1 MNEDLKCIHCGNTC
15 GKSPVLFEE
24 NPFCCSGCSTVYQIL
39 HTSEL
44 KQYYQIEP
52 MQGIRIED
60 EKKPENE
67 TYAFLDLEKFK
78 SKILTFSEGGISKV
92 SFFIPEIHC
101 ASCIWLLENLHS
113 LNSGIIQSV
122 VNFPKKEIN
131 ITFRESEISL
141 RKLVELL
148 VSIHYIPEI
157 NQHSIDKPSTDKSDK
172 KLFVKIGI
180 AAFSFMNAMIYH
192 FPQYLPGHEFLEADI
207 RRMFGWLS
215 VALAIPA
222 LTYSASDYFLTAYK
236 SLKKGIISIDLPI
249 ALGLVMLFT
258 QSLIEILSEKGI
270 GYIDS
275 LTGLV
280 FFMLIG
286 RWYQGKTYQALSF
299 ERDYKTYFP
308 LAVTKIT
315 DSGNETIPLEDLKAG
330 DRILVRNQEIVPADS
345 ILKSEMANIDYSFVT
360 GESMPV
366 AKTTGDFV
374 FAGGRQIGNAIE
386 LTIEK
391 EVQQSYLTQLW
402 NQTENPF
409 TADNKLKTIIN
420 RVSQYFTITIV
431 LIAIISGIFWYFNR
445 PEIALFAFTSVLI
458 IACPCALAL
467 TVPFT
472 FGSAMRQFGRKGFY
486 LKNTAVIEHLY
497 KVDTV
502 VFDKTGTI
510 TNAQLS
516 DIRFVGKDLNTEQL
530 RMIKSLAFHSS
541 HPLSKTIFNFI
552 EAEEL
557 LEVSDFQELPSLG
570 ISGKINGVRLNIG
583 SKYFVSGDKKE
594 NENLKTE
601 VWVYLND
608 SVAGYFQLENEYR
621 PGLAELIQKLRK
633 THELHLLTGDNDAEK
648 TNLVRFFGTEK
659 NLHFNQSPTD
669 KLNYIRNLQQRGK
682 KVLMIG
688 DGLNDAGALNES
700 NVGIVVADNVFNF
713 SPACDAILQSDK
725 FANLDKYMRFTHRS
739 IKIVY
744 AGFLI
749 SFIYNLVGLSFAVQG
764 TLTPIVAAILM
775 PISSVSVVVFASF
788 SVSLSAKSFRF

>member
-1 MNEDLKCIHCGNTC
+1 MNEELKCIHCGNSC
-15 GKSPVLFEE
+15 GNSPVIFEK

-39 HTSEL
+39 NTNQL
-44 KQYYQIEP
+44 KQYYKIEQ
-52 MQGIRIED
+52 MSGIRIEED
-60 EKKPENE
+60 KIPSIE
-67 TYAFLDLEKFK
+67 TYSFLDLEKFK
-78 SKILTFSEGGISKV
+78 SKILTFSESGISKV

-113 LNSGIIQSV
+113 MNQGIIQSV

-131 ITFRESEISL
+131 ITFRENEISL

-157 NQHSIDKPSTDKSDK
+157 NQHSIDKQSTDQSDK
-172 KLFVKIGI
+172 KLFIKIGI

-249 ALGLVMLFT
+249 ALGLVMLFI
-258 QSLIEILSEKGI
+258 QSLVEIISGKGI

-308 LAVTKIT
+308 LAVTQIT
-315 DSGNETIPLEDLKAG
+315 QTVNQTIALEDLKAG

-366 AKTTGDFV
+366 AKVAGDFV

-409 TADNKLKTIIN
+409 TVDNKLKTIVN
-420 RVSQYFTITIV
+420 RVSQYFTIVVV
-431 LIAIISGIFWYFNR
+431 LIAIISGIFWYFNQ

-472 FGSAMRQFGRKGFY
+472 FGSTMRQFGRKGFY
-486 LKNTAVIEHLY
+486 LKNTAVIENLY

-516 DIRFVGKDLNTEQL
+516 DIRFVGKELSQEQL
-530 RMIKSLAFHSS
+530 LMIKSLAFHSS

-552 EAEEL
+552 QTSEL
-557 LEVSDFQELPSLG
+557 LQVSDFQEIPSLG
-570 ISGKINGVRLNIG
+570 ISGKIDGVKINMG
-583 SKYFVSGDKKE
+583 SKFFVSGDKEE
-594 NENLKTE
+594 NKNLKTE
-601 VWVYLND
+601 VWVYIQD

-621 PGLAELIQKLRK
+621 PGLGELIQKLRE

-648 TNLVRFFGTEK
+648 ANLVRFFGAEK
-659 NLHFNQSPTD
+659 NLHFNQTPTD
-669 KLNYIRNLQQRGK
+669 KLNYIRNLQKRGK

-749 SFIYNLVGLSFAVQG
+749 SFMYNLVGLSFAVQG

-788 SVSLSAKSFRF
+788 SVSLSAKVLKM